1 METGETV
8 EKEEISE
15 KNDTI
20 EETSKPRYIKEH
32 TFYTQTE
39 ALLSS
44 NSKIELQDLYK
55 KYVRNAYTIYRT
67 LKSLYPQICSTEGV
81 HHSRQW
87 HRDLLRQKLSSR

>member
-8 EKEEISE
+8 EKEENSE

-20 EETSKPRYIKEH
+20 EETPKPRYMKEH

-44 NSKIELQDLYK
+44 TSKNELQDLFQ
-55 KYVRNAYTIYRT
+55 KYADKHKIY
-67 LKSLYPQICSTEGV
+67 ST
-81 HHSRQW
+81 
-87 HRDLLRQKLSSR
+87 